1 MRFLSIFLLLFILL
15 AACNKDNCKDIECR
29 NSGTCIDG
37 SCRCPDGYGGQSCE
51 FYLLQRFIGNY
62 NVSYD
67 CNSATKEITVEANV
81 ADKSKLSILNLG
93 DYACDNL
100 YRLEATVTGDSI
112 FILPQTVCGSTGLPS
127 GYSFLG
133 KGKISGD
140 TLLDVRFQVSYDAGM
155 ANPQVDFCQAI
166 FMKKKR

>member
-1 MRFLSIFLLLFILL
+1 MRVLFTFLLLLCSFS
-15 AACNKDNCKDIECR
+15 ACNKDSCKQVDCQ

-37 SCRCPDGYGGQSCE
+37 NCRCADGYGGVSCE
-51 FYLLQRFIGNY
+51 YYLLQRFIGNY
-62 NVSYD
+62 DATYD

-93 DYACDNL
+93 DYACADL
-100 YRLEATVTGDSI
+100 YRLDATVAGDSI
-112 FILPQTVCGSTGLPS
+112 FILQQNVCSSTGLPS

-140 TLLDVRFQVSYDAGM
+140 SLLNIQFQVSYDAGM
-155 ANPQVDFCQAI
+155 ANPQVDFCKAV
-166 FMKKKR
+166 FLKRKN

>member
-1 MRFLSIFLLLFILL
+1 MRLSFIFSFLFLFLFS
-15 AACNKDNCKDIECR
+15 CNKDNCKEVECQ
-29 NSGTCIDG
+29 NLGTCLDG
-37 SCRCPDGYGGQSCE
+37 SCRCPDGYGGANCE

-62 NVSYD
+62 DATYD
-67 CNSATKEITVEANV
+67 CNSATKTITVEANV

-112 FILPQTVCGSTGLPS
+112 FILPQTVCSSTGLPS

-140 TLLDVRFQVSYDAGM
+140 SLLNIRFQVSYDAGM
-155 ANPQVDFCQAI
+155 ANPQIDFCQAV
-166 FMKKKR
+166 FLKQKK